1 MAHRLL
7 PLAVLATVA
16 AASAC
21 GGSGG
26 SGGGTVP
33 GPARAAPA
41 GTGYTSDQLG
51 QALLQQVTGYW
62 RGEPDSGEYGSLKA
76 LRNAAQVRQEATL
89 DKPKCADA
97 QTGGRRQVA
106 ADVPTALVTFVKGD
120 GQTATETLMGVADAD
135 AEKQVEA
142 RVPPGCLTFR
152 TRLGDKWAEHRITET
167 PRGDIGNGSRTVG
180 VATTIGAQ
188 RMNTW
193 YVVFQGRHYLGS
205 VSVFGPNATRAEAE
219 SLARAS
225 VAQAHRILG
234 R

>member
-7 PLAVLATVA
+7 PIAVLATVA

-26 SGGGTVP
+26 GRAGEAV

-51 QALLQQVTGYW
+51 QALLQQVTGYR

-76 LRNAAQVRQEATL
+76 LRNAAQVREEAAL

-97 QTGGRRQVA
+97 QAGGGKVA
-106 ADVPTALVTFVKGD
+106 ADVPTALVTFVKSD
-120 GQTATETLMGVADAD
+120 GQTVTETLMGVADAD

-142 RVPPGCLTFR
+142 RVPTGCLTFR
-152 TRLGDKWAEHRITET
+152 TRLAGKWAEHQVTET
-167 PRGDIGNGSRTVG
+167 RRGDVGNGSRTVG
-180 VATTIGAQ
+180 VATTSGDQ
-188 RMNTW
+188 RTNTW
-193 YVVFQGRHYLGS
+193 YVVFEGRHYLGT
-205 VSVFGPNATRAEAE
+205 VTVFGPNATRSEAEA
-219 SLARAS
+219 LARAS
-225 VAQAHRILG
+225 VTQAHKIL